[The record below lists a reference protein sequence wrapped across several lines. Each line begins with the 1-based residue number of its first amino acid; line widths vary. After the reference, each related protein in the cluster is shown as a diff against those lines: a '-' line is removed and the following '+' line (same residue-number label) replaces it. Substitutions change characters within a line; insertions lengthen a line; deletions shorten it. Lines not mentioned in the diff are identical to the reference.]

1 MCGIGGIAVSQGR
14 DSIALDTVRKIEM
27 AIHHR
32 GPDDGESWVAPDGR
46 VGFAHRRLSILDLS
60 PSGHQPMHTPDG
72 RYTIVFNGEIYNF
85 RNTRRE
91 LESRGVWFRSTG
103 DTEVVLQSFVQ
114 FGPDCLKLFD
124 GMFAFAVWDRD
135 QEELFLARD
144 PMGIKPLYVWD
155 LGDRIAF
162 ASEVRALLASD
173 LGPRKLDCQALTDYL
188 TTGSVPEPNTLV
200 EGIAMLPA
208 GSWLRW
214 NRGRSQ
220 RSQYWKIE
228 FPTASSVTA
237 IADKAA
243 TALTRTAL
251 QDSIARH
258 FVSDVPVGIFL
269 SGGIDS
275 TALVALARQSGI
287 EHRIKTFSIAFDE
300 PEFDE
305 GDLAARTAA
314 HFGTQ
319 HHQWRMKPEEG
330 RELFDR
336 FLAAMDQ
343 PSNDGFNTF
352 CVSKFAHDQ
361 GMKVVLSGL
370 GGDEV
375 FAGYPSFE
383 KIPQLLAWH
392 RRLWPLGAVRH
403 WLATGLRTIWSTGPR
418 ARLADF
424 IDSIGSTEA
433 GYRAMRGCFTVH
445 EAKRL
450 VDHYAGRPYQYPS
463 PAADKDLAPEWNVR
477 DQISYLELTRYMR
490 NQLLR
495 DSDVM
500 SMAWGLELRVPF
512 VDRPLMDAV
521 SQIPSRT
528 RLAQGKQLLVKA
540 TENIPDWILHQPK
553 RGFRFPFQKWLAN
566 DPCWTDRFRQTLD
579 RSPVKPKTW
588 YQQWMLVVLEKAL
601 AGIS

>member
-1 MCGIGGIAVSQGR
+1 MCGIGGIAVNHR
-14 DSIALDTVRKIEM
+14 CESINVDTVQKIEL
-27 AIHHR
+27 AIQHR
-32 GPDDGESWVAPDGR
+32 GPDDGESWVAPGGR
-46 VGFAHRRLSILDLS
+46 VGFAHRRLAILDLS

-72 RYTIVFNGEIYNF
+72 RYTIAFNGEIYNF
-85 RNTRRE
+85 RNTRKE
-91 LESRGVWFRSTG
+91 LESRGVCFRSSG
-103 DTEVVLQSFVQ
+103 DTEVVLQAFVQ
-114 FGPDCLKLFD
+114 FGPDSLRRLD
-124 GMFAFAVWDRD
+124 GMFVFAVWDRD
-135 QEELFLARD
+135 EQELFLARD

-162 ASEVRALLASD
+162 ASEVRALLASG
-173 LGPRKLDCQALTDYL
+173 LGPRRLDCQALTEYL

-200 EGIAMLPA
+200 EGITMLPA

-214 NRGRSQ
+214 KQGISQ
-220 RSQYWKIE
+220 RARYWKIE
-228 FPTASSVTA
+228 FPTPSSSTA
-237 IADKAA
+237 IADEEA
-243 TALTRTAL
+243 TSLTRTAL

-275 TALVALARQSGI
+275 TAIVALARQSGI
-287 EHRIKTFSIAFDE
+287 QHRIKTFSIAFDD

-305 GDLAARTAA
+305 GDLAAQTAA
-314 HFGTQ
+314 HFETE

-330 RELFDR
+330 CQLFDR

-352 CVSKFAHDQ
+352 CVSKFAHDE

-392 RRLWPLGAVRH
+392 HRLWPLGPARH
-403 WLATGLRTIWSTGPR
+403 WLANGLRGMWSTGPR

-424 IDSIGSTEA
+424 IDSNGDTEA
-433 GYRAMRGCFTVH
+433 GYRTMRGCFAMH

-450 VDHYAGRPYQYPS
+450 VDHYAGRPYQYPT
-463 PAADKDLAPEWNVR
+463 PAADKDLAPDWHVR
-477 DQISYLELTRYMR
+477 DKISYLELTRYMR

-521 SQIPSRT
+521 SQITSRT

-540 TENIPDWILHQPK
+540 TKTIPDWVLQQPK
-553 RGFRFPFQKWLAN
+553 RGFRFPFQKWLAS
-566 DPCWTDRFRQTLD
+566 DASWTDRFRQTLD

-601 AGIS
+601 AGI